1 MTTQPSDARPGLT
14 PELEEAIRRGYA
26 QRDRA
31 DMGPTIAYFE
41 SLLAG
46 HPGHPVLVYEVA
58 GAYDTAGQEE
68 KARELYERALD
79 LGLAGDTLR
88 RCLCQ
93 YGSTLRWLGQYNA
106 SLAALDRAKRQ
117 WPESDAVRVFRA
129 LTLNDAGRSDEA
141 VAELMTVITAHAEV
155 TDLGRWAQGLR
166 GLAQWLADGRPD
178 NLLAHALESGRSAR
192 TIVQDH
198 PVVTMCWAD
207 TPDLS
212 ARIRC
217 CPAVRQ
223 QRSRGELR
231 APATGARLGLTARR
245 THSPPGRAW

>member
-1 MTTQPSDARPGLT
+1 MTTQPSDARLGLT

-31 DMGPTIAYFE
+31 NMGPTIAYFE
-41 SLLAG
+41 SLLAE

-93 YGSTLRWLGQYNA
+93 YGSTLRWLGQYNT
-106 SLAALDRAKRQ
+106 SLAALDRAKKQ
-117 WPESDAVRVFRA
+117 WPESDAVCVFRA

-155 TDLGRWAQGLR
+155 TDLGRWAEGLR

-178 NLLAHALESGRSAR
+178 NLLAHELESGRSAR
-192 TIVQDH
+192 IYG
-198 PVVTMCWAD
+198 CA
-207 TPDLS
+207 LN
-212 ARIRC
+212 
-217 CPAVRQ
+217 
-223 QRSRGELR
+223 
-231 APATGARLGLTARR
+231 
-245 THSPPGRAW
+245 

>member
-1 MTTQPSDARPGLT
+1 MTTQPSDAAPGLT

-41 SLLAG
+41 SLLAE

-68 KARELYERALD
+68 KARELYEQAMN
-79 LGLAGDTLR
+79 LGLGGDTLR

-93 YGSTLRWLGQYNA
+93 YGSTLRWLGQYSK
-106 SLAALDRAKRQ
+106 SLAALDRAKEE

-129 LTLNDAGRSDEA
+129 LTLNDASRSDEA

-155 TDLGRWAQGLR
+155 TDLGRWAEGLR
-166 GLAQWLADGRPD
+166 GLAQWLADGRSDSLLSHELGFMPVLANSTFAFFADAVGRQRRLPVAPQCHVVQRVRCLEPD
-178 NLLAHALESGRSAR
+178 G
-192 TIVQDH
+192 VF
-198 PVVTMCWAD
+198 W
-207 TPDLS
+207 
-212 ARIRC
+212 
-217 CPAVRQ
+217 
-223 QRSRGELR
+223 G
-231 APATGARLGLTARR
+231 G
-245 THSPPGRAW
+245 PG